1 MIENSNLLLDS
12 QPNNNNLINWRFKPN
27 IMSVTDYPFD
37 PKLEE
42 EKREAEEDDSND
54 NPPPD
59 IVAYNELRSCSD
71 LVRLAE
77 GQLDIAPDFQRGFV
91 WSPAD
96 QTRFI
101 DSLIKGLPI
110 PSLCISYDYSS
121 NKRQVIDGRQRIQTI
136 INFLTQQDY
145 QLSRLEDIEPKISGQ
160 SVFSIKKDNN
170 IFFERVESLTIPVTV
185 IRCDYSK
192 KEHMQYLFKIF
203 HRLNSG
209 GVKLTNQEI
218 RNCIYTGEFNS
229 FLKETVLNKDYAN
242 LMGLELAADGKP
254 IYYRFAFEELNLR
267 FFALYDGLDNYT
279 GKLTRFLNDYM
290 MSKKTKEDREG
301 KDAILKEILDKNLL
315 FAETIKII
323 KNNLKTIPIHTL
335 SKAIIEAL
343 FIGVGSNLENI
354 KDRDEQ
360 DIPKYLEEKFIELRN
375 DETIKLTLQGGIA
388 KKTNVLDR
396 LKRAKEI
403 FSN

>member
-1 MIENSNLLLDS
+1 MLNI
-12 QPNNNNLINWRFKPN
+12 NNNLSKWYFKSKNMPE
-27 IMSVTDYPFD
+27 TEYPFD
-37 PKLEE
+37 PKIKE
-42 EKREAEEDDSND
+42 EKEEAEEDDFNE

-59 IVAYNELRSCSD
+59 IVAYNELRSCAD

-91 WSPAD
+91 WSSAD

-136 INFLTQQDY
+136 INFLTKKDY
-145 QLSRLEDIEPKISGQ
+145 QLSRLDDIEPKISGK
-160 SVFSIKKDNN
+160 SVFDIKRDNY

-185 IRCDYSK
+185 IRCDYTK
-192 KEHMQYLFKIF
+192 KDHMQYLFKIF

-229 FLKETVLNKDYAN
+229 FLKKTVAQKDYIS
-242 LMGLELAADGKP
+242 LMGLKVENDGTP
-254 IYYRFAFEELNLR
+254 CYYRFAFEELNLR
-267 FFALYDGLDNYT
+267 FFALYDGLENYT
-279 GKLTRFLNDYM
+279 GKLTKFLNDYM
-290 MSKKTKEDREG
+290 MAKKVKEDKEG
-301 KDAILKEILDKNLL
+301 KEAILEEILNKNTL
-315 FAETIKII
+315 FTETIKII
-323 KNNLKTIPIHTL
+323 KDNLKTIPIHTL

-343 FIGVGSNLENI
+343 FIGICNNLENLQ
-354 KDRDEQ
+354 KVDKSELPQ
-360 DIPKYLEEKFIELRN
+360 LLERKFHELRN
-375 DETIKLTLQGGIA
+375 DEVIKLTLQGGIA
-388 KKTNVLDR
+388 KKTNVVDR
-396 LKRAKEI
+396 LTRAKEI
-403 FSN
+403 LSV

>member
-1 MIENSNLLLDS
+1 MKNNSDITT
-12 QPNNNNLINWRFKPN
+12 PKMGNNNYLFLWYSKTNN
-27 IMSVTDYPFD
+27 MAATEYPFD

-42 EKREAEEDDSND
+42 EKTEAEEDDYNE

-71 LVRLAE
+71 LVRLAQ

-91 WSPAD
+91 WSNSD

-136 INFLTQQDY
+136 INFLTKQDY
-145 QLSRLEDIEPKISGQ
+145 QLSKLDDIEPKISGQ
-160 SVFSIKKDNN
+160 SVFDIKKYNN

-229 FLKETVLNKDYAN
+229 YLKQTTNYKDYIS
-242 LMGLELAADGKP
+242 LMEIEVEKDGKP
-254 IYYRFAFEELNLR
+254 IYYRYAFEELNLR

-279 GKLTRFLNDYM
+279 GKLTKFLNDYM
-290 MSKKTKEDREG
+290 MAKKSKEDKEG
-301 KDAILKEILDKNLL
+301 KDAILEEILAKDLL
-315 FAETIKII
+315 FK
-323 KNNLKTIPIHTL
+323 KTISMIKDNLQTIPVHTL
-335 SKAIIEAL
+335 SKAMIEAL
-343 FIGVGSNLENI
+343 FIGVCSNLE
-354 KDRDEQ
+354 K
-360 DIPKYLEEKFIELRN
+360 LEELDKKVLMQHLEIRFAELRT
-375 DETIKLTLQGGIA
+375 DETIKLSLQGGIA
-388 KKTNVLDR
+388 KKPNVVSR
-396 LKRAKEI
+396 LNRAKEI
-403 FSN
+403 FAA